1 MKLKSK
7 FNARLFHDFVRREA
21 GFYLSVNGKIS
32 IGNGAVPNVVVALPM
47 SDKNAAFF
55 GKDFSH
61 LFFIFCHLHRQG
73 FGSLGAKDDRNG
85 FCATDVVQLK
95 QFGNGE
101 SHPFHQGIERAA
113 FHDKSG
119 NVIACGDP
127 NRRLVVPCHFYKIV
141 HNQSPVRNA
150 TNSITKNLKKSNG
163 GI

>member
-1 MKLKSK
+1 MHGAWRVVRDGVSYELCYVADGTKKQRGEDAGQGGIQMKLKSSPRA
-7 FNARLFHDFVRREA
+7 N
-21 GFYLSVNGKIS
+21 
-32 IGNGAVPNVVVALPM
+32 
-47 SDKNAAFF
+47 
-55 GKDFSH
+55 
-61 LFFIFCHLHRQG
+61 
-73 FGSLGAKDDRNG
+73 DDRNRFYAG
-85 FCATDVVQLK
+85 DVVQLK

-101 SHPFHQGIERAA
+101 SHPFYQGIERAA

-150 TNSITKNLKKSNG
+150 TSSITKNLKKSNG